1 MFDFFKKLLLQLSES
16 ISTSELE
23 DILKDGKVILLDVRS
38 PQEYRCGHIRQ
49 ARNFPLDQIQTYKG
63 PKNGKVYVIC
73 QSGMR
78 SKRATSML
86 RKNGYEAANVRGG
99 MSAYQGKIIGGI

>member
-1 MFDFFKKLLLQLSES
+1 MFGFLKKLLPKSSES

-49 ARNFPLDQIQTYKG
+49 ARNFPLDQI
-63 PKNGKVYVIC
+63 
-73 QSGMR
+73 
-78 SKRATSML
+78 
-86 RKNGYEAANVRGG
+86 
-99 MSAYQGKIIGGI
+99 